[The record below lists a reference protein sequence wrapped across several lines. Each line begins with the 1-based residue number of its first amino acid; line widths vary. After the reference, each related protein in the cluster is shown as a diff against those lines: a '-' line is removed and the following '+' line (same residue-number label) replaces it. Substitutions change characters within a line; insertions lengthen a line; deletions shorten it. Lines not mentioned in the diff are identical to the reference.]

1 MIQSFDSVFFDNY
14 LGMKS
19 SIPVNIVST
28 IANWESRPK
37 YILIIFQTEQYKIQ
51 INKIKNS
58 FFKRKPKIF
67 KQKKQRFLGK

>member
-1 MIQSFDSVFFDNY
+1 
-14 LGMKS
+14 MKS

-67 KQKKQRFLGK
+67 KQKKQKVKEMQYYNVLNLFNKGRN